1 MKITPPDIIIFA
13 ILGFFSISGLRR
25 GFIEEIGRLVSFSAS
40 FISASKFHHLAFPF
54 LENYIDDHILVIST
68 SYLLVFIIIFIVI
81 TTVIKIVQKFVEF
94 VLLGWLNRLL
104 GLLLGLLKG
113 FLIISLL
120 LFVIESI
127 PIKIDNE
134 DNIREKLK
142 KESVMYQICNH
153 VKELIILTIP
163 ADKKITLKN
172 NNFDI

>member
-1 MKITPPDIIIFA
+1 MKITPPDIIILG

-25 GFIEEIGRLVSFSAS
+25 GFIEEIGRLVSFSVS
-40 FISASKFHHLAFPF
+40 FIFASKFHHLFFPF
-54 LENYIDDHILVIST
+54 LESYIDDHVLIIST
-68 SYLLVFIIIFIVI
+68 SYLLVFIFIFLGI
-81 TTVIKIVQKFVEF
+81 TTVIKIIQKFIEF

-120 LFVIESI
+120 LFAIQSI

-134 DNIREKLK
+134 NNIREKLE

-163 ADKKITLKN
+163 LDKKINLMNK
-172 NNFDI
+172 NFDI